1 MITAVA
7 TEVIEEAIDQ
17 EQPIA
22 VDQQQQQENPY
33 RPIQQWFDAGNHL
46 ELTYDMKDQQKT
58 QALYQVDGLYALVKK
73 TYKGVNEKEAA
84 LLMEFVLHGLSSYS
98 LISKKTL
105 EGGIAFKDLMG
116 SMLILQIFEIRRL
129 LFFHSVEG
137 FPGPLHCHSSQE
149 QEPAKDSNQHLH
161 SGSLSI
167 RIGQSASLQPISR
180 QSRFGGIEASW
191 GIG

>member
-1 MITAVA
+1 MMMMV
-7 TEVIEEAIDQ
+7 VGQQQQQEESTHRH
-17 EQPIA
+17 
-22 VDQQQQQENPY
+22 DQQQQQENPY

-116 SMLILQIFEIRRL
+116 SMLNF
-129 LFFHSVEG
+129 G
-137 FPGPLHCHSSQE
+137 KTGQE
-149 QEPAKDSNQHLH
+149 E
-161 SGSLSI
+161 
-167 RIGQSASLQPISR
+167 
-180 QSRFGGIEASW
+180 FGYEEDL
-191 GIG
+191 